1 MPKCSLFLCFVLC
14 FELGCK
20 NLKSKR
26 SALKLTLLLG
36 LTGLAGLILS
46 ADLIGL
52 IDWIGKIVLML
63 RL

>member
-1 MPKCSLFLCFVLC
+1 MPKCSLFLCFALC
-14 FELGCK
+14 FELGCM

-26 SALKLTLLLG
+26 SGLKLTLLLG

-52 IDWIGKIVLML
+52 IDWIEKIALML
-63 RL
+63 